1 MEHDDMASE
10 NHRDSRLVPERDQT
24 KGSRLPTRPVPPS
37 SSPILND
44 GPELLRSIHC

>member
-10 NHRDSRLVPERDQT
+10 TQRDTRAAPERGQI
-24 KGSRLPTRPVPPS
+24 KGSRLPTRPAPPS

>member
-10 NHRDSRLVPERDQT
+10 NRTETPASPERGQI
-24 KGSRLPTRPVPPS
+24 KGSRLPTRPAPPS